1 MLYLNEEAVTP
12 TQVLQHW
19 LLQHVEADPTG
30 EGEVW
35 MGIPCKSRVRE
46 CQILHQHK
54 LHRCFAGA

>member
-30 EGEVW
+30 EGEV
-35 MGIPCKSRVRE
+35 
-46 CQILHQHK
+46 
-54 LHRCFAGA
+54 